1 MGKELHIETKCL
13 HSGWKPKKGE
23 PRMMPIYQ
31 STTFKYDT
39 SEEMGRLFDL
49 KDEGYFYTRLQNPTN
64 DMVAEKITDLEGG
77 VAGVLTSS
85 GQAANFYAVFNIC
98 EAGDHVI
105 CASAIYGGT
114 LNLLGVTAKK
124 MGIECTFIDADAPAE
139 ELEKAFQPNTKAV
152 FSETISNPALVVLD
166 IEKMAKQ
173 TEEEVTLAYYLP
185 KVVEEAVKLHMPGIF
200 IGDVIQE
207 GNVSL
212 MLYLGENKK
221 ATEAEVLEQVRAGI
235 RVMLESHTEEKR
247 RDKKMVERVNDLDET
262 IKSMKEEYGRKV
274 SVDEVAE
281 RMGITEDTVED
292 ILKLAGEEVK
302 DE

>member
-1 MGKELHIETKCL
+1 MADRVQFQKKLGELLAVAASQNNKMTSQEVQAFFQDDNLTDEQMNLVHEFLMSQKVEVIGYTGTIENTEKTEQEE
-13 HSGWKPKKGE
+13 K
-23 PRMMPIYQ
+23 
-31 STTFKYDT
+31 DT
-39 SEEMGRLFDL
+39 LSQQE
-49 KDEGYFYTRLQNPTN
+49 KDY
-64 DMVAEKITDLEGG
+64 VAEYLI
-77 VAGVLTSS
+77 
-85 GQAANFYAVFNIC
+85 
-98 EAGDHVI
+98 
-105 CASAIYGGT
+105 
-114 LNLLGVTAKK
+114 
-124 MGIECTFIDADAPAE
+124 
-139 ELEKAFQPNTKAV
+139 
-152 FSETISNPALVVLD
+152 D

-173 TEEEVTLAYYLP
+173 T
-185 KVVEEAVKLHMPGIF
+185 EEAVKLHMPGIF

-212 MLYLGENKK
+212 MLYLGEHKK